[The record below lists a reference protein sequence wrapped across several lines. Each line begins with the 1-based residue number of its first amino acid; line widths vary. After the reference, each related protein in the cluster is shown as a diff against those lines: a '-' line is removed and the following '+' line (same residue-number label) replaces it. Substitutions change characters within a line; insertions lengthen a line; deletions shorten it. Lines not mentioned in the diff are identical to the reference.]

1 MSSSRS
7 GTNQSTSQTDNRRVV
22 GQGGIS
28 AEGSTVS
35 YSTTNNSAT
44 LDGDVVNRALGF
56 GNASLDLAGD
66 SVAGALGFGADAL
79 GMVADATSDALA
91 FADQN
96 ATRNS
101 QMAYN
106 AVSDAIGASDAAMT
120 RALTF
125 GAGALDSAMGAS
137 ENALLRA
144 LAFGAGSMDQA
155 YSSLAHSQDLVKDAY
170 ADAKGR
176 GALTDKMIMG
186 AIAAM
191 AVVAFAAIK
200 K

>member
-7 GTNQSTSQTDNRRVV
+7 GTNQSTSQTDNRRVI

-28 AEGSTVS
+28 AEGSTVN
-35 YSTTNNSAT
+35 YSTTNNTTT
-44 LDGDVVNRALGF
+44 LDGDVVNRAFGF
-56 GNASLDLAGD
+56 GNASLDLAND
-66 SVAGALGFGADAL
+66 SVAGALGFGEHAMKL
-79 GMVADATSDALA
+79 VADTNADALA

-106 AVSDAIGASDAAMT
+106 VVGDALSSSDAAMA
-120 RALTF
+120 RALSF
-125 GAGALDSAMGAS
+125 GGNALDAAVGAS
-137 ENALLRA
+137 ENAMLSALKFGGSSLG
-144 LAFGAGSMDQA
+144 LAFGTLADSQA
-155 YSSLAHSQDLVKDAY
+155 LVKDAY